1 MNDNLEFDRDGLD
14 FVEFSEGCEL
24 TAYRDPVGVL
34 TIGYGHTGYD
44 VYDGQTIT
52 LNDAEELLRRD
63 IRFAEIG
70 VKALVKVQ
78 LSQRQYD
85 ALVDFTFNLGI
96 GALRSSTLLTK
107 LNSGDYDGASEEF
120 KRWDHA
126 GGKVLPGLTKRR
138 LAEAALFSQ

>member
-14 FVEFSEGCEL
+14 LVEFSEGCEL

-78 LSQRQYD
+78 LSQRQ
-85 ALVDFTFNLGI
+85 
-96 GALRSSTLLTK
+96 
-107 LNSGDYDGASEEF
+107 
-120 KRWDHA
+120 
-126 GGKVLPGLTKRR
+126 
-138 LAEAALFSQ
+138 